1 MKFNCDRCQTRYS
14 ISDDRVRGK
23 ILKIRCKSCS
33 AVITVREAPAGAA
46 SAAVPDAPA
55 PSAPAPSAA
64 VPDAPAPS
72 APAPSAVAPASPAPS
87 EARAPVPTAVAPVA
101 APLPREW
108 FVAREGRQ
116 EGPFDLDG
124 ARAWI
129 AGQPGGQ
136 PLHCWSEGFDAWRP
150 VTEVAELRGAA
161 PANGVSRPPVA
172 PAAAAKVAAP
182 APSAA
187 PETPGGAAPAEDPS
201 PPLYDDLD
209 PGGSFD
215 LDIGEASRVVDLAS
229 LVPPDRAA
237 AARRDEVGSLGPGPE
252 STSRG
257 GPGSPGVELP
267 RPEVL
272 RPRRQRSPVLLPLV
286 AAAGILLVVLVVLLW
301 LALGGEERQEEIARS
316 GVADRGE
323 LARQFE
329 ETPRSAAGDSGKKE
343 AGQAERG
350 GEAPD
355 TTGPVARPANRQPP
369 RPRRPAAGASSET
382 GPATGEYVAPPGEV
396 DLSGAGRSG
405 DDVKQGTLDP
415 GDVARVYRQKQFS
428 VNRCYENA
436 IKRNPLLKVPKTYV
450 TLHINGGGRVTK
462 VSIPA
467 LSGEPL
473 GSCLVASIGRWRF
486 PKSTEGFSGQFPI
499 VFRSR

>member
-46 SAAVPDAPA
+46 SA
-55 PSAPAPSAA
+55 
-64 VPDAPAPS
+64 
-72 APAPSAVAPASPAPS
+72 PSAVAPASPAPS
-87 EARAPVPTAVAPVA
+87 EARAPVLTAVAPIA
-101 APLPREW
+101 APPPREW

-129 AGQPGGQ
+129 AGQPGEQ

-150 VTEVAELRGAA
+150 VIEVAELRGAA

-172 PAAAAKVAAP
+172 RAAAAEVAAA
-182 APSAA
+182 APFAA
-187 PETPGGAAPAEDPS
+187 PETPGGTAPAEDPS

-229 LVPPDRAA
+229 LMPPNRA
-237 AARRDEVGSLGPGPE
+237 AARRDEVGSLGPGPD
-252 STSRG
+252 STSRA

-286 AAAGILLVVLVVLLW
+286 AAAGILLVVLVILLW
-301 LALGGEERQEEIARS
+301 LALGGEQRQEEIARS
-316 GVADRGE
+316 GAADRGE

-329 ETPRSAAGDSGKKE
+329 ETPRSAAGDSGEKE
-343 AGQAERG
+343 AGQGAAERG

-382 GPATGEYVAPPGEV
+382 GPTTGEYVAPPGEV